1 MSRTKGHLRRALLVV
16 VVVIGASLFPTAAN
30 AQFPGDNGELA
41 FGRLSPNGP
50 DGIATMP
57 EPGGQSTLIS
67 HSRGF
72 DRDPSY
78 TADGTRLL
86 FVRKVDVWTMNADGS
101 DAEKITDSRAREFCP
116 SWSPDGTTIVF
127 DRAGDLWTVELGA
140 PAPHRLT
147 RTKARE
153 FCPSWSPDGTTIAFV
168 LDGRGPNKFDIALMD
183 ADGSD
188 RRRVTADRE
197 TQFGPDWS
205 PDGTRI
211 AYTNYDEFGFTSIS
225 TIGADGSDG
234 LVVFDAGDR
243 AVSSPVYSPDG
254 LWIAFARDSLSGE
267 SSDIWVVESEGGG
280 ATRATFGRPY
290 DVSPGWQPV
299 AS

>member
-1 MSRTKGHLRRALLVV
+1 MSGTKGHVRRALFV

-57 EPGGQSTLIS
+57 EPGGQPTLIS
-67 HSRGF
+67 RSQGF

-86 FVRKVDVWTMNADGS
+86 FVRRSDVWTMNADGS
-101 DAEKITDSRAREFCP
+101 HVQRVTDSRAGEFCP

-127 DRAGDLWTVELGA
+127 DRAGDLWTVVLGA
-140 PAPHRLT
+140 NVPHRLT
-147 RTKARE
+147 HTKARE
-153 FCPSWSPDGTTIAFV
+153 YCPSWSPDGSTIAFV
-168 LDGRGPNKFDIALMD
+168 LDGRHNVFDIALMD
-183 ADGSD
+183 ADGTD
-188 RRRVTADRE
+188 RRRITADRD

-211 AYTNYDEFGFTSIS
+211 AYTNYDEFGFTSIA

-243 AVSSPVYSPDG
+243 DASTAVYSPDG
-254 LWIAFARDSLSGE
+254 LWIAFARDSSAGN
-267 SSDIWVVESEGGG
+267 STDIWVVESDGGG
-280 ATRATFGRPY
+280 AARATFGRSY
-290 DVSPGWQPV
+290 DFMPGWQPV
-299 AS
+299 TS

>member
-1 MSRTKGHLRRALLVV
+1 MRRALL

-30 AQFPGDNGELA
+30 AQFPGANGELA

-57 EPGGQSTLIS
+57 QPGGLPTRIS

-72 DRDPSY
+72 DREPSY

-101 DAEKITDSRAREFCP
+101 DAEKVTDSRAREFCP

-140 PAPHRLT
+140 HAPHRLT
-147 RTKARE
+147 RTRARE

-168 LDGRGPNKFDIALMD
+168 LDGRGPNKFDIALMN
-183 ADGSD
+183 ADGTD

-197 TQFGPDWS
+197 TQIGPDWS

-211 AYTNYDEFGFTSIS
+211 AYTNYDTFGSTSIV

-243 AVSSPVYSPDG
+243 AVSSSVYSPDG
-254 LWIAFARDSLSGE
+254 LWIAFARDSRSGE
-267 SSDIWVVESEGGG
+267 SSDIWVVKSDGGG
-280 ATRATFGRPY
+280 AARATFGRPY
-290 DVSPGWQPV
+290 DVTPGWQP
-299 AS
+299 ATS

>member
-1 MSRTKGHLRRALLVV
+1 MSGTKGHVRRALLVV

-57 EPGGQSTLIS
+57 QPGGQPTLIS
-67 HSRGF
+67 RSRGF
-72 DRDPSY
+72 DREPSY

-101 DAEKITDSRAREFCP
+101 DAEKVTDSRAREFCP

-140 PAPHRLT
+140 SVPHRLT
-147 RTKARE
+147 RTRARE

-168 LDGRGPNKFDIALMD
+168 LDGPGPNKFDIALMD
-183 ADGSD
+183 ADGTN

-197 TQFGPDWS
+197 TSSARTGRPMERASSTRTTTRSVPHRSRRSVLMVPMAWSCSTPVIAPSVRRCTPRTVCGSRSRATPTAGSHPTSGSWS
-205 PDGTRI
+205 PMAGVPPERPRDGPT
-211 AYTNYDEFGFTSIS
+211 TSPP
-225 TIGADGSDG
+225 AGS
-234 LVVFDAGDR
+234 R
-243 AVSSPVYSPDG
+243 
-254 LWIAFARDSLSGE
+254 
-267 SSDIWVVESEGGG
+267 
-280 ATRATFGRPY
+280 
-290 DVSPGWQPV
+290 
-299 AS
+299 